1 MVCERQK
8 FRVVVTE
15 VEAGEGEVL
24 KYIFK
29 NMDEN
34 KGGKEGFG
42 YEGEEGKKYRDIG
55 GIHF

>member
-1 MVCERQK
+1 MLRERQK

-15 VEAGEGEVL
+15 EEAGEGEVL
-24 KYIFK
+24 IYIFK

-42 YEGEEGKKYRDIG
+42 YEGEEGG
-55 GIHF
+55 NTGT